1 MTYPVMVIPDP
12 LERVLWRLKM
22 NYRLARH
29 NAPENV
35 RRRARYKSKA
45 KWRKG
50 RVVKSLDELYAH
62 VPAEKVAPWLA
73 RSYEQTQ
80 PKHDPLK
87 WAWFDEFETLNSSPS
102 KKWRGI
108 FLFSLLKSA
117 RHLCYNS
124 AYGKSN
130 T

>member
-1 MTYPVMVIPDP
+1 MTYPVMAIPDP

-50 RVVKSLDELYAH
+50 RVVKSLDELYAQQQ
-62 VPAEKVAPWLA
+62 V
-73 RSYEQTQ
+73 Y
-80 PKHDPLK
+80 
-87 WAWFDEFETLNSSPS
+87 
-102 KKWRGI
+102 WRGC
-108 FLFSLLKSA
+108 FCHCGWFRSWKFRYAKSEIDYGNI
-117 RHLCYNS
+117 RLCLPRKERR
-124 AYGKSN
+124 G
-130 T
+130 